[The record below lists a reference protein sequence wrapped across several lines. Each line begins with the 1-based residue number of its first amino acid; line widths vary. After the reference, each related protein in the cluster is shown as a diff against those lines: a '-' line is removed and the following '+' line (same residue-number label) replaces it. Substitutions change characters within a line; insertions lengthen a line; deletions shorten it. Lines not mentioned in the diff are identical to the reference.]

1 LPPSQE
7 PVPQSTQGRNSPNNI
22 DRKILLK
29 RNISRA
35 HILWYTLC
43 LKIITCC
50 SDEEEQVLIRQDLI
64 NLFSILIRADP
75 STIIPPYLELDR
87 SDKSTPDLSSA
98 FTVEAT
104 ESYSEVKKYFSR
116 ISPHKE
122 DGAVWCSLIL
132 AQNLPFLTFMEKAR
146 HSLENNSFSLWPKA
160 LDHESASEVGWL
172 LYSTRQQDEGRLAE
186 MFSSL
191 SGENIG
197 VKWRPIR
204 TTDGSNRKKDSLDD
218 SERVYALHLEAAS
231 DRARAAREKLKQLFW
246 FRQDTVSGRYKDAVG
261 TAI

>member
-1 LPPSQE
+1 
-7 PVPQSTQGRNSPNNI
+7 
-22 DRKILLK
+22 
-29 RNISRA
+29 
-35 HILWYTLC
+35 
-43 LKIITCC
+43 
-50 SDEEEQVLIRQDLI
+50 
-64 NLFSILIRADP
+64 
-75 STIIPPYLELDR
+75 
-87 SDKSTPDLSSA
+87 
-98 FTVEAT
+98 VEAT
-104 ESYSEVKKYFSR
+104 DSYSEVKKYFSR

-146 HSLENNSFSLWPKA
+146 HSLENNSFSLWLKA
-160 LDHESASEVGWL
+160 SSHESASEVGWL

-204 TTDGSNRKKDSLDD
+204 TTDGNNRKKDSLDD

-231 DRARAAREKLKQLFW
+231 DRARAAREKLKQYYGSGKTQFPDGTKMRLVPPFNTILSLANKGKYATLIA
-246 FRQDTVSGRYKDAVG
+246 RQAALSSCMGVRTTWEMSTNLAQTV
-261 TAI
+261 I